1 MKNILI
7 SLVVL
12 LSLVGCSSESD
23 TKINSDRV
31 IEFATTLKRDG
42 TDNGMY
48 FLEKDM
54 GLGWNATVLV
64 FGYPDNLSACDL
76 ILSTARE
83 TSPEVN
89 FRCTLA
95 N

>member
-48 FLEKDM
+48 FL
-54 GLGWNATVLV
+54 
-64 FGYPDNLSACDL
+64 
-76 ILSTARE
+76 
-83 TSPEVN
+83 
-89 FRCTLA
+89 
-95 N
+95 